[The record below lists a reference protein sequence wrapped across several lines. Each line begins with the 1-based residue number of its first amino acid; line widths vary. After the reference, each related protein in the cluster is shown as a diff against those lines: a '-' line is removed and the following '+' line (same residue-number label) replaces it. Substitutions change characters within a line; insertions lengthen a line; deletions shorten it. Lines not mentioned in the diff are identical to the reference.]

1 MNFGI
6 AITPEMR
13 ALFPGYSDYDIAR
26 HYQTVATTQEAAMAT
41 KEPINQPLL
50 GIDIATEGAIILR
63 YINGEGQRVTLDLTA
78 IIEEKVEA
86 GVRAHVQAL
95 HGHSL

>member
-1 MNFGI
+1 MTTS
-6 AITPEMR
+6 AEWE
-13 ALFPGYSDYDIAR
+13 SDR
-26 HYQTVATTQEAAMAT
+26 MAT

-50 GIDIATEGAIILR
+50 GIDIQSEGAIVIR

-86 GVRAHVQAL
+86 GIAQHMAKY
-95 HGHSL
+95 HGHQL

>member
-1 MNFGI
+1 M
-6 AITPEMR
+6 
-13 ALFPGYSDYDIAR
+13 
-26 HYQTVATTQEAAMAT
+26 TTSAEWESPVAT

-50 GIDIATEGAIILR
+50 GIDIQSEGAIVIR

-78 IIEEKVEA
+78 IIEEKAAEA
-86 GVRAHVQAL
+86 VHKHVQHL

>member
-1 MNFGI
+1 
-6 AITPEMR
+6 
-13 ALFPGYSDYDIAR
+13 
-26 HYQTVATTQEAAMAT
+26 MAT
-41 KEPINQPLL
+41 KEHISQPLL
-50 GIDIATEGAIILR
+50 GIDLKSEGAVILR

-86 GVRAHVQAL
+86 AVQAHVQKL